1 MNLAGLI
8 YLLGSWIRYANNNQS
23 EVFCDSCIH
32 VGTGF
37 SSQRLGRSRNLCAYS
52 DPITNCVGP
61 IIYNERRNT
70 MTYGPIDFIAIEF
83 KTDQLTGE
91 SLPALLELVKK
102 KIIRVI
108 DLVII
113 LKEQDGSYQVLE
125 MEELAPDILA
135 IFDPLEIDI
144 SGIIQVEDIEV
155 IAEAMEANTTA
166 ALLLFE
172 NLWAIKFGEAVL
184 RASGRMVMYD
194 RIPFEVVNETLEIF
208 AQAVV

>member
-1 MNLAGLI
+1 
-8 YLLGSWIRYANNNQS
+8 
-23 EVFCDSCIH
+23 
-32 VGTGF
+32 
-37 SSQRLGRSRNLCAYS
+37 
-52 DPITNCVGP
+52 
-61 IIYNERRNT
+61 

-135 IFDPLEIDI
+135 VFDPLEIDI

-155 IAEAMEANTTA
+155 IADAMEDNTTA

-172 NLWAIKFGEAVL
+172 NLWAIEFGDAVV
-184 RASGRMVMYD
+184 RSSGRMVMYD

-208 AQAVV
+208 AQAEV

>member
-1 MNLAGLI
+1 
-8 YLLGSWIRYANNNQS
+8 
-23 EVFCDSCIH
+23 
-32 VGTGF
+32 
-37 SSQRLGRSRNLCAYS
+37 
-52 DPITNCVGP
+52 
-61 IIYNERRNT
+61 

-208 AQAVV
+208 AQAEV